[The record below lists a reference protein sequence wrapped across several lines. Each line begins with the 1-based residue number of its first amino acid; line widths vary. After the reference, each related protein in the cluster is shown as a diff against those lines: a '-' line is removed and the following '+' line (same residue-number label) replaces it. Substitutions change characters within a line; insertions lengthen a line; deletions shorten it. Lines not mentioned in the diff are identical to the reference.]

1 MEGALLR
8 FIRLQA
14 RVYQLERTLPNL
26 EANDRL
32 AVIRELTVTS
42 QEMLECGE
50 QIVAKLQQE
59 NDNLQL
65 AAEIVQNN
73 H

>member
-14 RVYQLERTLPNL
+14 RVYQLERTLQNL

-32 AVIRELTVTS
+32 AVIRELTVTN

-50 QIVAKLQQE
+50 QILAKLQQE

-65 AAEIVQNN
+65 AIEIVQNN
-73 H
+73 L

>member
-1 MEGALLR
+1 MEGVLLR

-14 RVYQLERTLPNL
+14 RVNQLERTLPNL

-42 QEMLECGE
+42 QELLECGE
-50 QIVAKLQQE
+50 QIVAQLQQE
-59 NDNLQL
+59 NANLQL
-65 AAEIVQNN
+65 AVEIVQNN
-73 H
+73 Q

>member
-14 RVYQLERTLPNL
+14 RVYQLERTLPDL

-32 AVIRELTVTS
+32 AVLRELTVTS

-65 AAEIVQNN
+65 AVEIIQNN

>member
-14 RVYQLERTLPNL
+14 RVYQLERTLPDL

-65 AAEIVQNN
+65 AVEIVQNN
-73 H
+73 L